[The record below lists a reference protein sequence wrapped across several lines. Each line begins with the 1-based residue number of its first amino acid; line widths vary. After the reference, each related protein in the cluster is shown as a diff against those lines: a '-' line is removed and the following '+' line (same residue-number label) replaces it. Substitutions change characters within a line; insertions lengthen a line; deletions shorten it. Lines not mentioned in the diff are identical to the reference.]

1 MNRGSGTM
9 SSDTRSPWE
18 TAIENLT
25 GPWDLV
31 VISAGVAAAAVA
43 AALGPWSLEE
53 LLPVGAFGGMA
64 ILKGVQALQARRA
77 LRRRV
82 KPIAAELSILDT
94 LAIDRVDVLA
104 REFDLWEKHA
114 TTNAEFSNQL
124 DRLVIQVRSLWE
136 NEYNKMKEG
145 EENLLDKMNEEI
157 KVEKKENLKA
167 AQVARRKRLQAKFCN
182 PDSKSGGI

>member
-1 MNRGSGTM
+1 M

-77 LRRRV
+77 LRQRV
-82 KPIAAELSILDT
+82 KGIAAELLR
-94 LAIDRVDVLA
+94 LRHLGEDRVDFLT
-104 REFDLWEKHA
+104 RELYLWEEHVI
-114 TTNAEFSNQL
+114 TNAEFSGLLDQL
-124 DRLVIQVRSLWE
+124 TKRVRSLWE
-136 NEYNKMKEG
+136 KEYDKLHDEK
-145 EENLLDKMNEEI
+145 ENLLSQIDREI
-157 KVEKKENLKA
+157 KEKKIRMQDKRQA
-167 AQVARRKRLQAKFCN
+167 ANRAKLVARFSN
-182 PDSKSGGI
+182 PRSTGRGI